1 MMGQNYGG
9 ICMLKLLLA
18 GVVALGSLSSM
29 ANELK
34 EAGTFVPPKPVESK
48 SDMRRHFGLSAGY
61 NIPEG
66 DAQTTPEIGV
76 SIGFQ
81 PYIPFGVGVEV
92 SMSKFEDD
100 HREDYRRTTA
110 LGYATYNFG
119 GTIPVIRGSY
129 IGIAAGA
136 AFLNHGTELAA
147 APLMGFDVPLSDIN
161 GKQITVGVNAKYL
174 LVDSARDS
182 LITNA
187 ALKFWY

>member
-1 MMGQNYGG
+1 MF
-9 ICMLKLLLA
+9 KLLLA
-18 GVVALGSLSSM
+18 GVVACGSMSVF

-34 EAGTFVPPKPVESK
+34 EAGTFVEPKPVESK

-76 SIGFQ
+76 SLGFQ
-81 PYIPFGVGVEV
+81 PYIPFGLGVEL
-92 SMSKFEDD
+92 STSKFEDD

-110 LGYATYNFG
+110 LAYGTYNFG
-119 GTIPVIRGSY
+119 GTLPIIRGSY
-129 IGIAAGA
+129 VGVAAGA
-136 AFLNHGTELAA
+136 AFLNNGTELAV
-147 APLMGFDVPLSDIN
+147 APLMGFDVPLSSIN